1 MTRSQRD
8 RPLKNWLNQLKKAG
22 ASKNPELVA
31 KACQA
36 WDSNEALRNH
46 SLIEGGP
53 LGKAGRFGDAWLVGH
68 LLERGYPVTK
78 KVLLDVFAGQSE
90 KPAYVSDSEAVW
102 QERYERKRQTV
113 LRLLADRL
121 PDEAE
126 LKGFIQHHLIEL
138 WLKGLPSEPLRQSV
152 ALAASLQPSPTT
164 VRAHEG
170 LEERIAWDQSAWS
183 QGGDA
188 LLDAPG
194 SRTLLQWA
202 WMCAN
207 PEVMTALLDLGHDPF
222 HEDQGTGCPGWSL
235 MGALEGKPSR
245 RFNQD
250 YEGDPVLSALAHQ
263 VLENDAA
270 CWKSKGWGPL
280 RARLNETRL
289 LSGLSTELDDR
300 ALKKP
305 RM

>member
-8 RPLKNWLNQLKKAG
+8 RTLKNWLNQLKKAG
-22 ASKNPELVA
+22 ASKSPELVA

-53 LGKAGRFGDAWLVGH
+53 LGKAGRFGDAWLVSH

-90 KPAYVSDSEAVW
+90 KPAYVSESEAVW

-121 PDEAE
+121 PDDAE

-152 ALAASLQPSPTT
+152 DLAASLQPSPTT
-164 VRAHEG
+164 ARAHEG
-170 LEERIAWDQSAWS
+170 LEERISWDLTAWS

-194 SRTLLQWA
+194 SRSLLQWA
-202 WMCAN
+202 WMCREPVVLAQ
-207 PEVMTALLDLGHDPF
+207 LLDLGHDPL
-222 HEDQGTGCPGWSL
+222 HPDEGTGCPGWSL
-235 MGALEGKPSR
+235 MGALEGQPSR
-245 RFNQD
+245 RFNQAP
-250 YEGDPVLSALAHQ
+250 EGDPTLGALAQ
-263 VLENDAA
+263 RVLDDDRS
-270 CWKSKGWGPL
+270 CWSRPEWGEL
-280 RARLNETRL
+280 RARLKEMRL
-289 LSGLSTELDDR
+289 VSGLESPSAAG

>member
-1 MTRSQRD
+1 MNRARRD
-8 RPLKNWLNQLKKAG
+8 SALKKWLNQLKL
-22 ASKNPELVA
+22 ASSRKDPALVA
-31 KACQA
+31 KACEA
-36 WDSNEALRNH
+36 WANNEALRTH

-53 LGKAGRFGDAWLVGH
+53 LGKAGRMGDVWLVTH
-68 LLERGYPVTK
+68 LLEQGFEVTK
-78 KVLLDVFAGQSE
+78 PVLMDVFVGQSE
-90 KPAYVSDSEAVW
+90 RPSYVSDSEAVW
-102 QERYERKRQTV
+102 KERFERKRQTV
-113 LRLLADRL
+113 LALLADRL
-121 PDEAE
+121 PDDVE

-138 WLKGLPSEPLRQSV
+138 WLKGLPSKPLRQSV

-245 RFNQD
+245 RFNQN